1 MTLGSITFCIV
12 YGILAT
18 IMMIC
23 GYNIMSTFIEKIKHL
38 EDEEKDS
45 NK

>member
-1 MTLGSITFCIV
+1 MFCIV
-12 YGILAT
+12 YGVLAA

-23 GYNIMSTFIEKIKHL
+23 GYNIMSTFIEKIKRL
-38 EDEEKDS
+38 EDKEKDS

>member
-23 GYNIMSTFIEKIKHL
+23 GYNIMSTFIEKIKRS
-38 EDEEKDS
+38 EDKEKDS